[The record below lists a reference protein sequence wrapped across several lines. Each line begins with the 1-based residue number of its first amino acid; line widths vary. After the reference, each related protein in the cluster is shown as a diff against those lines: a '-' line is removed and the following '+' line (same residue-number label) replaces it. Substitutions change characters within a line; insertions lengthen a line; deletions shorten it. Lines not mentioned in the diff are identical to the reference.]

1 MNKLEGEPF
10 SNEHLHRKYAGIMYK
25 YLSEAVFYER
35 RNSALLRLQSEG
47 E

>member
-1 MNKLEGEPF
+1 MSEFEEEPLSNK
-10 SNEHLHRKYAGIMYK
+10 HLYRKYTGIMYK